1 MVLIDGKDISNMDEY
16 YPILTEDSDVE
27 QGYTVRISRGDTLVM
42 ILNIAIVL
50 VEIIM
55 YGFILLIILMGA
67 ASVIVFGAIQYSMG
81 CIDCVM

>member
-1 MVLIDGKDISNMDEY
+1 MDENY
-16 YPILTEDSDVE
+16 HILKEKANNE
-27 QGYTVRISRGDTLVM
+27 QGYKVRISRGDTLVM

-55 YGFILLIILMGA
+55 YGFVLLIILMGA